1 MLKDENAGMKLLAV
15 SAVLLA
21 ALSAC
26 RREPAAGS
34 GGLIRST
41 FTIRA
46 VAAERAGDHLHLTVT
61 VRAKNAGSIPLALA
75 PPAAQLWIGSDKPAA
90 PFIAPG
96 SEPELVAPGGEAE
109 AATHWWLAASDLS
122 GPLELEI
129 AGVRQPVK
137 SAEAFAIKALPES
150 KSVTLSFPLWQALSA
165 NK

>member
-1 MLKDENAGMKLLAV
+1 MLKDEKAAMKILAV
-15 SAVLLA
+15 SVVLIAAV
-21 ALSAC
+21 SAC

-34 GGLIRST
+34 GGLIRTT

-46 VAAERAGDHLHLTVT
+46 VAAERSGDHLHLTVT

-96 SEPELVAPGGEAE
+96 LEPALVAPGGEAE
-109 AATHWWLAASDLS
+109 GATHWWLAASDLS

-137 SAEAFAIKALPES
+137 STEPFAFNSLPENRPS
-150 KSVTLSFPLWQALSA
+150 ALQFPQWKATA
-165 NK
+165 P